1 MVFKADFAGS
11 QRPLQEEPEW
21 QLCKL
26 SLDKSTDGL
35 VSEGEDL
42 LALLFPLVILAKMQM
57 QQINTRVTKQKVTLG
72 ELAHQRS
79 IFLVSEGQLVGS
91 KDERRE
97 GVADPLVSTGTK
109 VFPRCV

>member
-1 MVFKADFAGS
+1 M
-11 QRPLQEEPEW
+11 R
-21 QLCKL
+21 
-26 SLDKSTDGL
+26 
-35 VSEGEDL
+35 EGEDL
-42 LALLFPLVILAKMQM
+42 LALLFPLVILTKRQTQQM
-57 QQINTRVTKQKVTLG
+57 NTRVSKQEATLG

-97 GVADPLVSTGTK
+97 GVADPLVPTRTK